1 MRDNLLTEISRIN
14 EIMGVQILS
23 EAVPTRFIF
32 GALKGDVPQVLKQS
46 IETLL
51 KRDVRTLLNK
61 GITSLDNQTLR
72 TFITGSDSRLISG
85 IERNLGRSLDAA
97 EVNQVKIAAIKDLRK
112 VHAEEAAKLAQKS
125 AKQTTKKTAEKAGT
139 ETGQQAAQGININIV
154 NKNSN
159 KIKGEMG
166 SLKGKGSKTK
176 TKPTQ
181 SGGQKK
187 LTAPEPTPQEATKI
201 ASEVESKSGKEL
213 MEEITEA
220 GVKRDWKYWAK
231 RAAIAG
237 ISAYVLWWMFFSDDD
252 TEVPEDIP
260 VVPPPMDDDN
270 GGGGGGSSTSSYRD
284 CEEEELQ
291 TYGCNS
297 SLIKKVQECLGVVVD
312 GKWGPKTNTALTA
325 NAAKFTAGFTEEDI
339 DEICESVTSNNSN
352 NNNKPIEYDEIE
364 FRSLEPMDMGSG
376 NSSSNA
382 TNFGTLNMD

>member
-14 EIMGVQILS
+14 EIMGSQILS
-23 EAVPTRFIF
+23 EAGPVRAIF

-46 IETLL
+46 IERLLKKDVQTLL
-51 KRDVRTLLNK
+51 KK
-61 GITSLDNQTLR
+61 GITSLDNETLR
-72 TFITGSDSRLISG
+72 TFINGSDSSLISG

-97 EVNQVKIAAIKDLRK
+97 EVNQVKIAALQDLRK
-112 VHAEEAAKLAQKS
+112 VHAEEAAKLAQNS

-154 NKNSN
+154 NKNIN
-159 KIKGEMG
+159 KIEGELK

-176 TKPTQ
+176 TKPTK

-201 ASEVESKSGKEL
+201 ASEVESKSGREL
-213 MEEITEA
+213 VEEIGTNEI
-220 GVKRDWKYWAK
+220 KRDWKWWVK

-252 TEVPEDIP
+252 AEVPEDIP
-260 VVPPPMDDDN
+260 VLPPPIDDDN
-270 GGGGGGSSTSSYRD
+270 GGGGGSSTSSYRD

-352 NNNKPIEYDEIE
+352 NNNKPIEYDVE